1 MGDEMSYGDAVE
13 QNVRQIA
20 ARLGASDFVYT
31 VPKLAKGTATR
42 EVGDALLISNGLG
55 AILQVKTR
63 EPGSRSETG
72 DSWLAKQGEKAYRQG
87 KGTRRQILTQQLFG
101 EAVSAFPVRCEN
113 WSPEDRDKASLLLDM
128 DVGTWPT
135 IVVVD
140 HSEMDG
146 TQPTRIDAFWITT
159 DDWLWLNRA
168 IRSVTGL
175 LIYIRRAIEA
185 GKDSCPLLGHE
196 AERFKRMVAAD
207 TSFAAAGDQ
216 WSRPWLTADSLH
228 DSDGAQLYGELLER
242 IYPEDSSQ
250 PPMVPIEQ
258 ARTVLEFLDG
268 VPPGTQVTAGRW
280 ILKKRGE
287 LLHAAWAS
295 GALMFNKE
303 HLLVFACAPSDSF
316 EDVERFD
323 AQLSSLACV
332 RAEEVRSQSG
342 SLKALLAVG
351 HLVGSGYID
360 YRYIYMSPPPDV
372 PTDVMRTIQHQ
383 FGMFDMEAR
392 TVRFPKAG
400 RNERC
405 PCGSGRKFKQCEEM
419 YG

>member
-1 MGDEMSYGDAVE
+1 VSYGEAVE
-13 QNVRQIA
+13 ENVRQIA
-20 ARLGASDFVYT
+20 ARLGVSDFVYT
-31 VPKLAKGTATR
+31 VPRLAKGAATR

-72 DSWLAKQGEKAYRQG
+72 ESWLAKQGEKAYRQG
-87 KGTRRQILTQQLFG
+87 EGSRRQILKQQ
-101 EAVSAFPVRCEN
+101 EAGASVCAFPVRSEN
-113 WSPEDRDKASLLLDM
+113 WNLEDRDKASLLLDM
-128 DVGTWPT
+128 SVGTWPT

-140 HSEMDG
+140 HPEMDG
-146 TQPTRIDAFWITT
+146 TQPKRTDAFWITS

-175 LIYIRRAIEA
+175 LIYVQRAIEA
-185 GKDSCPLLGHE
+185 GPAACPLLGHE
-196 AERFKRMVAAD
+196 AERFEQMVQAD
-207 TSFAAAGDQ
+207 MSFAAAGDQ

-228 DSDGAQLYGELLER
+228 DSDGAQLYRELLER

-250 PPMVPIEQ
+250 APMVPIEEM
-258 ARTVLEFLDG
+258 RTVLEFLDG
-268 VPPGTQVTAGRW
+268 VPPGIQVTTGRW

-287 LLHAAWAS
+287 LSHTAWAS

-303 HLLVFACAPSDSF
+303 HLLVFACSHSDSF

-323 AQLSSLACV
+323 AQLTSLACV
-332 RAEEVRSQSG
+332 RAEEVRLQG
-342 SLKALLAVG
+342 GNVNALLAVG
-351 HLVGSGYID
+351 QLLGSGYID
-360 YRYIYMSPPPDV
+360 YRYLYMAPPVDV

-383 FGMFDMEAR
+383 FGMFSMVSR
-392 TVRFPKAG
+392 TVTFPKAA

-405 PCGSGRKFKQCEEM
+405 PCGSGRKYKHCEGM